1 MVTMMAVLPRP
12 TLRRLAFVFIG
23 SIGVII
29 MGALTAPKIIQRFQ
43 SASIQ
48 SEQTRGYF
56 NQAVHAMAND
66 HMFGVGLN
74 AYAWVLANTDYYW
87 YVYPKIYDDGAIDLD
102 EFRYSERGESRLG
115 TAHHIYYLMA
125 AETGWYGMWA
135 FILFLSR
142 FYWRN
147 IRLYFPTKDPFYKA
161 IFLGLLVGS
170 STLHMQGLLEWIF
183 RQTQVFYLFF
193 ILSGL
198 MIAIERIRD
207 QIPDLSSELITE
219 NHQPAIDA
227 VCPPGKEPVQAVPYR
242 KS

>member
-1 MVTMMAVLPRP
+1 MVVL
-12 TLRRLAFVFIG
+12 VG

-43 SASIQ
+43 SAPIQ

-74 AYAWVLANTDYYW
+74 AYDGVFANTDYYW
-87 YVYPKIYDDGAIDLD
+87 YVYPEIYDDGAIDLD

-115 TAHHIYYLMA
+115 TAHHINYLMA
-125 AETGWYGMWA
+125 SETGWYGMWA

-147 IRLYFPTKDPFYKA
+147 IRLYFSTKDPFCKA
-161 IFLGLLVGS
+161 IFLGVLAGFS
-170 STLHMQGLLEWIF
+170 NLHM
-183 RQTQVFYLFF
+183 
-193 ILSGL
+193 
-198 MIAIERIRD
+198 
-207 QIPDLSSELITE
+207 
-219 NHQPAIDA
+219 
-227 VCPPGKEPVQAVPYR
+227 
-242 KS
+242 